1 MGTIPQT
8 NETEQDRVTDA
19 RIPNDNLRKIKSVMT
34 LIGLTLLFALR
45 IVGLV
50 LIKDAKWFLPIAR
63 LLFGPN

>member
-1 MGTIPQT
+1 MRTLPQT
-8 NETEQDRVTDA
+8 NETGQDRVTDA
-19 RIPNDNLRKIKSVMT
+19 RSLNVNLRKIKSVMI
-34 LIGLTLLFALR
+34 LIGLTLLFALG

>member
-1 MGTIPQT
+1 MRTIPQA
-8 NETEQDRVTDA
+8 NETKQDLVTDS

-34 LIGLTLLFALR
+34 LIGLTLLFALG

-50 LIKDAKWFLPIAR
+50 LIKDAKWFFPIAR